1 MAVFY
6 KINRFQ
12 SIKRFS
18 RFVAQNERQKYVIH
32 QVKEEFII
40 IYQLSNICVY
50 KLKNSFSPAFGT
62 ISTLLSFFLHYR

>member
-1 MAVFY
+1 MLYEILKIIILNGSFF

-18 RFVAQNERQKYVIH
+18 RFVSQNERQKYVIH

-40 IYQLSNICVY
+40 IYQLSNFGGHPVY
-50 KLKNSFSPAFGT
+50 AF
-62 ISTLLSFFLHYR
+62 IN